1 MHSVALDTSR
11 VVWLQLLGYR
21 QPRRSKVAYLIEHEV
36 NVRAVTVVST
46 QYLRLI
52 VFVQMT
58 PQSPVFRNG
67 GGSDG
72 RRFVHAPRNL
82 HQLAPVAAFDH
93 VAVLIH
99 TTVASVGHLK
109 HMLYSSVMLPTKPA
123 AVWMCRRYE

>member
-1 MHSVALDTSR
+1 MV
-11 VVWLQLLGYR
+11 
-21 QPRRSKVAYLIEHEV
+21 SKYGL
-36 NVRAVTVVST
+36 

-99 TTVASVGHLK
+99 TSCFGRALEAHAVFVGDAAHKTCRSVDVQTV
-109 HMLYSSVMLPTKPA
+109 
-123 AVWMCRRYE
+123 